1 MISQKDL
8 IRDDLVLVSLTL
20 WFIDN
25 SWAAIVVPSYLH
37 YIINK
42 KGFWNRQQYVLLHM
56 LFNGR

>member
-8 IRDDLVLVSLTL
+8 IGDGLVLISLKL

-37 YIINK
+37 YIINQ

>member
-8 IRDDLVLVSLTL
+8 IRDGLVLISLKL

-37 YIINK
+37 YIQQ
-42 KGFWNRQQYVLLHM
+42 KGILE
-56 LFNGR
+56 